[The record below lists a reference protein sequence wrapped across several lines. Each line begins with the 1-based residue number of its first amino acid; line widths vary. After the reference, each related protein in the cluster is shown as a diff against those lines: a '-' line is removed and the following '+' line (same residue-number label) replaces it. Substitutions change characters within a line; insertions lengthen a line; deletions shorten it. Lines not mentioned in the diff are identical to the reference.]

1 MRHRR
6 SHSGLKPF
14 ECQFCQRTFNSK
26 ANMNSH
32 LIIHNDIIERK
43 RIDCIIINCGKKFL
57 YLSTIKKH
65 LKKVHPE
72 EYNEIIKAFPM
83 QTFKKIIDDLSTQKI
98 SFDSR
103 QETNEISIEKDTA
116 EENEYFIQ
124 KSQDFS
130 ILKKSSSNEF
140 TNKAI
145 DTSNKRDTLEKI
157 LNNKGMISVNS
168 LINLLQKVNYNQTL
182 FNGNK
187 L

>member
-1 MRHRR
+1 
-6 SHSGLKPF
+6 
-14 ECQFCQRTFNSK
+14 
-26 ANMNSH
+26 
-32 LIIHNDIIERK
+32 
-43 RIDCIIINCGKKFL
+43 
-57 YLSTIKKH
+57 
-65 LKKVHPE
+65 
-72 EYNEIIKAFPM
+72 M

-145 DTSNKRDTLEKI
+145 DTSNKSDTLEKI